1 MLSQA
6 VPFLMG
12 TQYLTREDT
21 KDVHTSAPTLSDRV
35 AQKLSKGMGSKSPG
49 FLGDPQ
55 VLDSLER
62 R

>member
-6 VPFLMG
+6 ISFLTG
-12 TQYLTREDT
+12 TQSLAHEDT
-21 KDVHTSAPTLSDRV
+21 KDGHTSAPTLSDRV
-35 AQKLSKGMGSKSPG
+35 AQKLSEGMGSKSPG

>member
-1 MLSQA
+1 MLTLA
-6 VPFLMG
+6 VPFLTG
-12 TQYLTREDT
+12 TQYLTHEDT

-35 AQKLSKGMGSKSPG
+35 AQKLSEGMWSKSPG